1 MGSLLHPDLQDSQD
15 LGIAAGSRC
24 NEGALKM
31 LESLPG
37 DRVQLAN
44 TSCPKNWTSPEELGF
59 LLGSLLFPGDYQV
72 ISKLIRSRS
81 VGFGFL
87 PSFSIVRALCQREAQ
102 P

>member
-1 MGSLLHPDLQDSQD
+1 MW
-15 LGIAAGSRC
+15 
-24 NEGALKM
+24 
-31 LESLPG
+31 ESLPG

-59 LLGSLLFPGDYQV
+59 LLGSLLFPGDYEV

-81 VGFGFL
+81 VRFGFL
-87 PSFSIVRALCQREAQ
+87 PSFSIVRALRQQQAQ

>member
-1 MGSLLHPDLQDSQD
+1 MW
-15 LGIAAGSRC
+15 
-24 NEGALKM
+24 
-31 LESLPG
+31 ESLPG

-81 VGFGFL
+81 VRFRFL
-87 PSFSIVRALCQREAQ
+87 PSFPIVRALCQRQ